1 METKII
7 DEQTNTGTKIIE
19 PENTGGTVIIP
30 EETKNTNGTQIIE
43 NTGTVIIENSENK
56 SETNNSEAGQT
67 NNSNNGSEIIRLNG
81 VPLAKGT
88 ELLGYKI
95 KDQMNT
101 NSGEADLYL
110 AEKDSVT
117 YVFKYYRNSHKP
129 KTLVVEKIK
138 NLRNSHI
145 IKLFEY
151 GFYNERFFEIYE
163 YAKAGNLNKCKKDGS
178 LQYLPLK
185 EDVVFNLCREI
196 VEAFNEFH
204 QAGIIHRDIKP
215 DNFFLRDEKELDIV
229 IGDFGIA
236 SVMDEGEELHKTKTQ
251 HHSVGY
257 VPREFFTAD
266 YKGIG
271 TGIDYYAL
279 GITLW
284 ELATGGKPFSD
295 PNTGIPRNENH
306 IIRDT
311 FEGRLAD
318 DLLSRKPELSHK
330 LQKLIRGLLVTDYEK
345 RWGYS
350 EVIRYLN
357 GEDVEVIETK
367 RQSFRATFL
376 EKIYEDEKELASAL
390 WEHKT
395 DVKFGDLSRIA
406 SALDNIHYYRSQ
418 DIQNILQDI
427 TDKNNLEVPLL
438 KFVYILNPDISFPL
452 GKDEEGNP
460 EYYISSK
467 DNIIEMLESAPEM
480 IAPAFE
486 NTDSLLFVYI
496 SQVIGESFTSK
507 FLETIKQETERNKKF
522 YKMNDSLYL
531 LKIISKAKL
540 ILKDE
545 PIRPF
550 NSDKYKLTS
559 LYDIKDLEHLDE
571 ELQMIILKDVKEN
584 IYEGDIVPWLELK
597 TGKRVEDFY
606 SAACNGWTD
615 FYKSVSTE
623 TLEG

>member
-7 DEQTNTGTKIIE
+7 DEQNNTGTKIIE
-19 PENTGGTVIIP
+19 PENAGGTVIIS
-30 EETKNTNGTQIIE
+30 EENINNSATQIIE
-43 NTGTVIIENSENK
+43 NTGTVIIENSEKVSISIEKND
-56 SETNNSEAGQT
+56 
-67 NNSNNGSEIIRLNG
+67 SNNISEIIRING
-81 VPLAKGT
+81 ASLAKGIKV
-88 ELLGYKI
+88 LGYEI
-95 KDQMNT
+95 REQMNT
-101 NSGEADLYL
+101 KSGEADLYL
-110 AEKDSVT
+110 AEKNSIT

-129 KTLVVEKIK
+129 KTSVVEKIK
-138 NLRNSHI
+138 NLRNIHI

-163 YAKAGNLNKCKKDGS
+163 FAKGGNLNKCRKDGS
-178 LQYLPLK
+178 LQYLPLSEEK
-185 EDVVFNLCREI
+185 VFELCKEI

-215 DNFFLRDEKELDIV
+215 DNFFLRSKKNELDIV

-271 TGIDYYAL
+271 TGMDYYSL

-357 GEDVEVIETK
+357 GEDVEVIETQ
-367 RQSFRATFL
+367 RQAFKATFL
-376 EKIYEDEKELASAL
+376 EKIYEDERELASAL
-390 WEHKT
+390 WENKSA
-395 DVKFGDLSRIA
+395 VKFGDLSRIA
-406 SALDNIHYYRSQ
+406 SALENIHYYKAQ
-418 DIQNILQDI
+418 EIQNILQDI
-427 TDKNNLEVPLL
+427 TDKNNLKIPLL

-452 GKDEEGNP
+452 GKDDDGNP

-467 DNIIEMLESAPEM
+467 ESIIEMLESAPEM
-480 IAPAFE
+480 LAPAFE

-496 SQVIGESFTSK
+496 SQVVGEIFTSR
-507 FLETIKQETERNKKF
+507 FLKIIKQETERNKKY

-540 ILKDE
+540 ILKNE
-545 PIRPF
+545 SIRPF
-550 NSDKYKLTS
+550 VSDKYKFTS
-559 LYDIKDLEHLDE
+559 LYDIEDLEHLDK
-571 ELQMIILKDVKEN
+571 ELQTIILKDVKEN
-584 IYEGDIVPWLELK
+584 IYEGDILPWLELK
-597 TGKRVEDFY
+597 TGKRIEDFY
-606 SAACNGWTD
+606 SAACNGWEN
-615 FYKSVSTE
+615 FYKAVTTE
-623 TLEG
+623 ILKE

>member
-1 METKII
+1 MK
-7 DEQTNTGTKIIE
+7 TKIIE
-19 PENTGGTVIIP
+19 PENAGGTVIIP
-30 EETKNTNGTQIIE
+30 EEKPANGGTQIIE
-43 NTGTVIIENSENK
+43 NTGTVIIENS
-56 SETNNSEAGQT
+56 NSNSTTEQT
-67 NNSNNGSEIIRLNG
+67 NNSNNVSEIIRLNG
-81 VPLAKGT
+81 VPLSKGV
-88 ELLGYKI
+88 EILGYKI
-95 KDQMNT
+95 KEQMNT

-110 AEKDSVT
+110 VEKNSVT

-129 KTLVVEKIK
+129 KIVIVEKIK
-138 NLRNSHI
+138 ELKNPNI

-178 LQYLPLK
+178 FQYLPLSEEK
-185 EDVVFNLCREI
+185 IFELCKEI

-215 DNFFLRDEKELDIV
+215 DNFFLRNVKNLDIV

-295 PNTGIPRNENH
+295 PNTGLLRNENH

-318 DLLSRKPELSHK
+318 DLLSRKPELSQR

-357 GEDVEVIETK
+357 GEDVEVVETK
-367 RQSFRATFL
+367 RQVFKATFL
-376 EKIYEDEKELASAL
+376 EKIYEDERDLAKAL
-390 WEHKT
+390 WENKA

-406 SALDNIHYYRSQ
+406 SALDSIHYYNSQ
-418 DIQNILQDI
+418 EIQNILQDI

-438 KFVYILNPDISFPL
+438 KFVYLLNPDISYPL
-452 GKDEEGNP
+452 GKDDDGNP
-460 EYYISSK
+460 EYFISSK

-496 SQVIGESFTSK
+496 SQVIGENFTLR

-540 ILKDE
+540 ILMDK

-550 NSDKYKLTS
+550 ISEKYKLTS
-559 LYDIKDLEHLDE
+559 LYDIKDLEHLDK
-571 ELQMIILKDVKEN
+571 ELQMIILNDVKEN

-597 TGKRVEDFY
+597 TGRRIEDFY
-606 SAACNGWTD
+606 SAACNGWDD
-615 FYKSVSTE
+615 FYKSVSADTI
-623 TLEG
+623 EG

>member
-7 DEQTNTGTKIIE
+7 DEQTETGTIIIE
-19 PENTGGTVIIP
+19 SEKTGGTVIIP
-30 EETKNTNGTQIIE
+30 EEKTNTGGTQIIE
-43 NTGTVIIENSENK
+43 KSGTTIIETQENSFIPVEK
-56 SETNNSEAGQT
+56 KD
-67 NNSNNGSEIIRLNG
+67 SNNVTEIIRING
-81 VPLAKGT
+81 APLAKGV
-88 ELLGYKI
+88 EVIGYKI
-95 KDQMNT
+95 KEQMNT

-110 AEKDSVT
+110 TEKDSTT
-117 YVFKYYRNSHKP
+117 YVFKYYRSSHKP

-138 NLRNSHI
+138 NLRNPHI
-145 IKLFEY
+145 IKLYEY

-178 LQYLPLK
+178 LQYLPLT
-185 EDVVFNLCREI
+185 EDVIYDLCREI

-215 DNFFLRDEKELDIV
+215 DNFFLRNEKELDIV

-271 TGIDYYAL
+271 TGIDYYSL

-284 ELATGGKPFSD
+284 EFATGGNPFSD
-295 PNTGIPRNENH
+295 PNTGILNNENH

-311 FEGRLAD
+311 CEGRIAD

-330 LQKLIRGLLVTDYEK
+330 LQKLIRGLLATDYEK

-357 GEDVEVIETK
+357 GEDVEITETK
-367 RQSFRATFL
+367 RQSFKVTFL
-376 EKIYEDEKELASAL
+376 DKIYEDERELASVL
-390 WEHKT
+390 WEHKAE
-395 DVKFGDLSRIA
+395 VKAGDLSRIA
-406 SALDNIHYYRSQ
+406 SALDNIHYYKSQ
-418 DIQNILQDI
+418 DIKNILQDI
-427 TDKNNLEVPLL
+427 TDINNLEVPLL

-507 FLETIKQETERNKKF
+507 VLETIKQETERNKKF

-550 NSDKYKLTS
+550 ISDKYKLTS

-584 IYEGDIVPWLELK
+584 IYEGDILPWLELK

-606 SAACNGWTD
+606 SAACNSWND
-615 FYKSVSTE
+615 FYKSVITE